1 MQDTELTSSG
11 SPLSKIPAVA
21 QVVHPLA
28 HSTCSSTAPSYVP
41 SLISSHVLATALC
54 CTQPSLLTATFH
66 PFHASRSLL
75 LSFPW
80 HMRRC
85 SPLQKRSHV
94 SPCLLYV
101 LMCLSFDSPKG
112 ILLCFFF
119 FVFLHDWVEA
129 CWGQSPSSCSLPC
142 CEVPAQISSF
152 LPLDGPSELPW
163 NPCNLEAIG
172 AFLGG
177 FHFFQQS
184 LCWFCRLYAH
194 KSIHRESWLCWY
206 IPQAAQHALGSLYTS
221 LPTCCPMCGFFKA
234 TRT

>member
-1 MQDTELTSSG
+1 MSSG

-101 LMCLSFDSPKG
+101 LVCLSFDSPKG

-119 FVFLHDWVEA
+119 FFSYMSGLRPAEVRVLAHAHCLVVKS
-129 CWGQSPSSCSLPC
+129 QLKSPPFSPLM
-142 CEVPAQISSF
+142 VP
-152 LPLDGPSELPW
+152 PSYPE
-163 NPCNLEAIG
+163 
-172 AFLGG
+172 
-177 FHFFQQS
+177 
-184 LCWFCRLYAH
+184 
-194 KSIHRESWLCWY
+194 
-206 IPQAAQHALGSLYTS
+206 IPVI
-221 LPTCCPMCGFFKA
+221 
-234 TRT
+234 